1 MKTIKPTDLRPGDIP
16 AIHRPNGF
24 LPKGIRFFM
33 WLWSVI
39 HYHKKP
45 AWSHLRNHTMII
57 AAKGQRNTAEAIA
70 KGFVLRNFMGHYADK
85 LEHMV
90 VFRLKDPL
98 EPHEIKRLYAKARE
112 MADSNIEYEVWNFAC
127 WIVYI
132 LSNGHWD
139 IFPKDPEDK
148 VFCFEVSAMLIEA
161 ARPGTFEKP
170 YLVNTVDLQN
180 DDRFEEL
187 YFEK

>member
-1 MKTIKPTDLRPGDIP
+1 METIKATDLRPGDIP
-16 AIHRPNGF
+16 AICTPTGF
-24 LPKGIRFFM
+24 LPKGIRVFM

-39 HYHKKP
+39 HYGKIP
-45 AWSHLRNHTMII
+45 MWLSLRNHTMIN
-57 AAKGQRNTAEAIA
+57 AAKGVRDTAEAV
-70 KGFVLRNFMGHYADK
+70 KRGFVLQNFLGHYAGK
-85 LEHMV
+85 LQHMV

-98 EPHEIKRLYAKARE
+98 TNQEIERLYAKARE
-112 MADSNIEYEVWNFAC
+112 MADKNIEYEVWNFAC

-132 LSNGHWD
+132 LSNGRKD
-139 IFPKDPEDK
+139 IFPEDSEDK

-180 DDRFEEL
+180 DDRFEML
-187 YFEK
+187 YFDV